1 MSRAERLSAVAEML
15 RSRAPDRVSAAELAQ
30 AFEVTVRTIERDL
43 TSLREAG
50 VPILSSSGGA
60 VGYTIDTNH
69 TLPGVHLSAAEAT
82 AIVVAL
88 ARNAGGRFAEANLTA
103 RRKVLGAMS
112 TIDASAARRLSNTVH
127 DIQATTHETAPA
139 AVIQDAVGQHGVVE
153 VRYRSGDGT
162 ISTRVIEPVGIVS
175 RDGTWNVVAWCRMGD
190 THRNYRLDRIDEARW
205 TGETAPERET
215 ESMPDLLGQPDLFSD

>member
-1 MSRAERLSAVAEML
+1 MSRAERLAAVAEML
-15 RSRAPDRVSAAELAQ
+15 RSRAPDRVSAAELAE
-30 AFEVTVRTIERDL
+30 AFDVTVRTIERDL

-50 VPILSSSGGA
+50 VPVLSAGA

-127 DIQATTHETAPA
+127 DIQATTDEAAPA
-139 AVIQDAVGQHGVVE
+139 AVIQDAIGQHGVVE

-175 RDGTWNVVAWCRMGD
+175 RDGTWNVAAWCRTGD

-205 TGETAPERET
+205 TGEIAPERET
-215 ESMPDLLGQPDLFSD
+215 EALSSLLGQPDLFSE